1 MRRPSRRNHHDGYHA
16 PSDPLGVYLPPL
28 SKWRFE
34 RDKYGPTETSWIHPR
49 LGWTFMVRHARGFYA
64 ARVYSDRNIVLLAKN
79 STSERGAN
87 RMLHEWY
94 AKQMTA
100 RSNPKRKLP
109 AVIDR
114 CVAHVAPRLKRGPRE
129 SLSGA
134 IAICTASAQKR
145 GVLKRGTRT
154 LTAKGRT
161 AERSATHRAGYHED
175 VRAVKRMARKA
186 RLSRRKAPKR
196 PRAKRR

>member
-1 MRRPSRRNHHDGYHA
+1 MIRRARPNHHDGYHA

-28 SKWRFE
+28 SKWR
-34 RDKYGPTETSWIHPR
+34 RAGIVTSWTHSR
-49 LGWTFMVRHARGFYA
+49 LGWRFTIRHVRTVFT
-64 ARVYSDRNIVLLAKN
+64 ARVVNDGRVLFVRRVA
-79 STSERGAN
+79 SEREAM
-87 RMLHEWY
+87 RVLRAWY
-94 AKQMTA
+94 AKQTTA
-100 RSNPKRKLP
+100 RPNPKRTLP

-154 LTAKGRT
+154 LTAKGQT
-161 AERSATHRAGYHED
+161 AERSATHRAGYHTD
-175 VRAVKRMARKA
+175 VRAVKAMARKA
-186 RLSRRKAPKR
+186 RLARRKAPKR
-196 PRAKRR
+196 ARAKRR